1 MGGQQQQEAQAE
13 KNEKKALRDRYKP
26 MAPKFSS
33 VKANINH
40 TQASVHASRQAPA
53 SSIVVNPYSTAPAA
67 ANNASAGDGAE
78 GEGPNP
84 RRSRKLNF
92 SAQGKYVKQGD
103 ALRNEAKMDALRQR
117 IAEASRKAGLD
128 SEFDTLERSLKVSQ
142 GNMPHFIYTS
152 GCRVEN
158 LC

>member
-40 TQASVHASRQAPA
+40 AQASAPA
-53 SSIVVNPYSTAPAA
+53 GRPAPTSAVVVNPYSAAPAA
-67 ANNASAGDGAE
+67 TAAADNAE
-78 GEGPNP
+78 GEGANT

-92 SAQGKYVKQGD
+92 SAQGKYVKLGD

-128 SEFDTLERSLKVSQ
+128 SEFDTLERSLKV
-142 GNMPHFIYTS
+142 
-152 GCRVEN
+152 C
-158 LC
+158 